1 MKNTLYRVKFR
12 SGKLPHGWH
21 DKEYNVIEEELG
33 VCQIGNSNIKK
44 KDLIILT
51 TDFGTNPK
59 LMRKI
64 TSLKFYE
71 AIEINSQIE
80 SDAILELIKESGK
93 GSYFG
98 GGKFDKPFFII
109 YSLNEE
115 TFSYTF
121 GERLYDLAPLSDFVN
136 LDHSITEPEK
146 ESCIRADNRI
156 QEIAK
161 LIQQNPDWSATDL
174 FVHLVANRIL

>member
-1 MKNTLYRVKFR
+1 MKNTLYRVKFKP
-12 SGKLPHGWH
+12 GKLPKGWH
-21 DKEYNVIEEELG
+21 DKEYNVTDEELG
-33 VCQIGNSNIKK
+33 VCKIGNSNIKK
-44 KDLIILT
+44 KDLTILT
-51 TDFGTNPK
+51 TDFGKNPK
-59 LMRKI
+59 IMRKI

-71 AIEINSQIE
+71 AILINSQIE

-136 LDHSITEPEK
+136 LDNSITETQK
-146 ESCIRADNRI
+146 EICIKADNLI

-161 LIQQNPDWSATDL
+161 LIQQNDSWTATDL
-174 FVHLVANRIL
+174 FVYMVANRIL